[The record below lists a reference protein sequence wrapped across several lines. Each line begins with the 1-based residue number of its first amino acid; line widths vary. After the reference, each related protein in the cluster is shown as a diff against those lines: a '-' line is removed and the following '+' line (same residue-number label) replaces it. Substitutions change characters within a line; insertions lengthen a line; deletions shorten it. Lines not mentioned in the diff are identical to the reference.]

1 METKKNTNT
10 QNPDKMTRV
19 QKVIVILTAV
29 ILAIILIVVAAT
41 RFMGG
46 SDPYPIGEPSGS
58 LTDNSGDTSGDT
70 TTSGEDDDV
79 TDGTKPDESK
89 DPSSSTGTDDTD
101 TTPPDTSSNGGNNS
115 EGDDG
120 KQDDTDNSG
129 DSDDDDKKDPDN
141 NGTDG
146 SDPGKDEGDD
156 SDDGNDDDGN
166 SDDGKTDSDDGQ
178 SGNQGGITDGSSV
191 TIVSIGSSTIEF
203 RIGNETVVI
212 PVQTT
217 VFNGRVTKSGVISDS
232 LCGYSIGASIMLYYP
247 EDSVPDGITLT
258 GAYVKVDSTRLTV
271 SADYNGEG
279 TKAVFRLN
287 GVKLP

>member
-10 QNPDKMTRV
+10 QNPDKMTRI

-41 RFMGG
+41 RYMGG
-46 SDPYPIGEPSGS
+46 SDPYPIGDISGTI
-58 LTDNSGDTSGDT
+58 TDTTSDTSGDT
-70 TTSGEDDDV
+70 SNFDEKEDINGTMPGETTDTSD
-79 TDGTKPDESK
+79 
-89 DPSSSTGTDDTD
+89 STGTGNTG
-101 TTPPDTSSNGGNNS
+101 TTPPDTSSDGNN
-115 EGDDG
+115 GTNGTDG
-120 KQDDTDNSG
+120 KQDDADKTVGTEDTDNDTDNGKNPGGDTSG
-129 DSDDDDKKDPDN
+129 DTDSGNTDKELSD
-141 NGTDG
+141 T
-146 SDPGKDEGDD
+146 EG
-156 SDDGNDDDGN
+156 GNDDP
-166 SDDGKTDSDDGQ
+166 DDGK
-178 SGNQGGITDGSSV
+178 SGTQGGITDGSSV

-247 EDSVPDGITLT
+247 EDNVPDGIALT
-258 GAYVKVDSTRLTV
+258 GAYVKVESTRLTV

-279 TKAVFRLN
+279 TKVVFRLN

>member
-1 METKKNTNT
+1 METKKNTST
-10 QNPDKMTRV
+10 QNPDKMTRI

-41 RFMGG
+41 RYMGG
-46 SDPYPIGEPSGS
+46 SDPYPIGDISGTI
-58 LTDNSGDTSGDT
+58 TDTTDDTSGDT
-70 TTSGEDDDV
+70 TNFDEEEDINGTTPGET
-79 TDGTKPDESK
+79 TDTPD
-89 DPSSSTGTDDTD
+89 STGTGNTG
-101 TTPPDTSSNGGNNS
+101 TTPPDTSSDGENGTN
-115 EGDDG
+115 DTDG
-120 KQDDTDNSG
+120 KQGDADKIDGTEDTGNDTDNGKKPDNDTSG
-129 DSDDDDKKDPDN
+129 DSDSDDNGGDPSGTEDGDYDPD
-141 NGTDG
+141 DG
-146 SDPGKDEGDD
+146 E
-156 SDDGNDDDGN
+156 
-166 SDDGKTDSDDGQ
+166 
-178 SGNQGGITDGSSV
+178 SGLQGGIADGSSV

-247 EDSVPDGITLT
+247 ENNVPDGITLT
-258 GAYVKVDSTRLTV
+258 GAYVKVDSTQLTV

-279 TKAVFRLN
+279 TKVVFRLN

>member
-1 METKKNTNT
+1 METKKNTST

-46 SDPYPIGEPSGS
+46 SDPYPIGNTSDTV
-58 LTDNSGDTSGDT
+58 TDTTGDTSGN
-70 TTSGEDDDV
+70 TTSPVEEDEAKGTTPGET
-79 TDGTKPDESK
+79 TDTSD
-89 DPSSSTGTDDTD
+89 STGADNTG
-101 TTPPDTSSNGGNNS
+101 TTPPDTSSDGGNRT
-115 EGDDG
+115 DDTDG
-120 KQDDTDNSG
+120 KQDDTG
-129 DSDDDDKKDPDN
+129 K
-141 NGTDG
+141 TDG
-146 SDPGKDEGDD
+146 KENDGGDTDNGKNPGGDTSSDTDSGNTDKGLSDTEG
-156 SDDGNDDDGN
+156 GNDDP
-166 SDDGKTDSDDGQ
+166 DDGK
-178 SGNQGGITDGSSV
+178 SGTQGGITDGSSV

-232 LCGYSIGASIMLYYP
+232 LNGYSVGASIMLYYP
-247 EDSVPDGITLT
+247 EDNVPDGITLT
-258 GAYVKVDSTRLTV
+258 GAYVKADNTRLTV
-271 SADYNGEG
+271 SADYNGDG